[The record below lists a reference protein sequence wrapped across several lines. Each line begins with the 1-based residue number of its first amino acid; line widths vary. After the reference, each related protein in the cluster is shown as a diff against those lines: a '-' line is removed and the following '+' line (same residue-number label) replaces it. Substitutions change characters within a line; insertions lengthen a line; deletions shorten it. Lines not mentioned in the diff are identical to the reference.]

1 MQFLDPAEKGVYE
14 NGLKLSIVF
23 SPLKRSGS
31 NTSGLECTLGLLNIT
46 KKFIVNVES
55 AGTIRPSS
63 SFISSSIFLPI
74 TGTGGYRRN
83 DSLITSSRYLKL

>member
-46 KKFIVNVES
+46 KKFIVNVE
-55 AGTIRPSS
+55 
-63 SFISSSIFLPI
+63 
-74 TGTGGYRRN
+74 
-83 DSLITSSRYLKL
+83 